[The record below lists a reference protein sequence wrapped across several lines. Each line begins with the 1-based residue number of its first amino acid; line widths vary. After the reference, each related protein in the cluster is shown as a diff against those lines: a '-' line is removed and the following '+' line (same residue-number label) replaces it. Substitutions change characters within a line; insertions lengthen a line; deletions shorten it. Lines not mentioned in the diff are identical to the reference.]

1 MARLAQ
7 GGSGSEGTE
16 ASVAPDRTA
25 VSAGAGGLALAG
37 LSAVPWGRVTAG
49 LTGGPP
55 DPSWG
60 WSLFAL
66 VSVAGFCFG
75 VFAIWSGF
83 KAWLSDDVMSAA
95 AKLGVALGAVTILFV
110 VALGPCGPAACPTG

>member
-1 MARLAQ
+1 
-7 GGSGSEGTE
+7 
-16 ASVAPDRTA
+16 VAPDRAA

-60 WSLFAL
+60 WSVFAL
-66 VSVAGFCFG
+66 VSVVGFCFG

-83 KAWLSDDVMSAA
+83 KAWLRDDVMSAE
-95 AKLGVALGAVTILFV
+95 AKWGITLGAVTILFV
-110 VALGPCGPAACPTG
+110 VSLGPCGPATCPSE